1 MAKRI
6 LAATSLSRNDIQRLA
21 NVFQISL
28 KYFQEHNSSLAA
40 DYSCNM
46 KTVAGLGFTASF
58 VGNRHA
64 CSLLYEEK
72 LKTFRRYCD
81 SSENIDATALVSLSL
96 AEMVSLSLQD
106 FLYTGYPG
114 YSDHFAA
121 SLKTLTS
128 HVSLALADQGEEARE
143 IYKMICGDI

>member
-21 NVFQISL
+21 NIL
-28 KYFQEHNSSLAA
+28 KTPLEYFQKHNSPMAE

-46 KTVAGLGFTASF
+46 KTVAGLGFTASL

-81 SSENIDATALVSLSL
+81 AGLPLQISTSL
-96 AEMVSLSLQD
+96 AEMVSLSLQA

-114 YSDHFAA
+114 YADYFAG
-121 SLKTLTS
+121 SLKQLTS
-128 HVSLALADQGEEARE
+128 HVSLALAGQGEEAKE
-143 IYKMICGDI
+143 ICRMICGGI